1 MEIRAIKYTAMAAL
15 LAFTVAGCQLAGW
28 YECSSLSGW
37 CKLRKPAAID
47 FWDIGGESPPSL
59 EDYEI
64 PLSDGNRS
72 VRANEYESAQQS
84 YFYRKIRKFEA
95 CGLDWRTR
103 DGKPLIETFKQEG
116 FDCLKK

>member
-1 MEIRAIKYTAMAAL
+1 RCLHLRLQA
-15 LAFTVAGCQLAGW
+15 AGW
-28 YECSSLSGW
+28 RVGIECSSLSGW
-37 CKLRKPAAID
+37 CKPRKPAAID
-47 FWDIGGESPPSL
+47 FWDIGGESPPAL

-84 YFYRKIRKFEA
+84 YFYRKIGKFEA

-103 DGKPLIETFKQEG
+103 DGKPLI
-116 FDCLKK
+116 

>member
-1 MEIRAIKYTAMAAL
+1 M
-15 LAFTVAGCQLAGW
+15 FTVAGCQLAGW
-28 YECSSLSGW
+28 YECSSLTGW
-37 CKLRKPAAID
+37 CKPRKPAAID

-72 VRANEYESAQQS
+72 VRANEYESARQS
-84 YFYRKIRKFEA
+84 YFYRKIGKFEA

-103 DGKPLIETFKQEG
+103 DKQPLIETFRQEG
-116 FDCLKK
+116 FDCLEKQGLRRNSLSERVRW